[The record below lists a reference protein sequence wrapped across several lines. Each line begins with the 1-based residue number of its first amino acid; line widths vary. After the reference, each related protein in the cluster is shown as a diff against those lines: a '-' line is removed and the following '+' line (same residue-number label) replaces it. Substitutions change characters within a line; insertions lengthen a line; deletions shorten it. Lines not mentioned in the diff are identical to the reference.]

1 MNEEY
6 DQWYWKLYRWV
17 RWELPY
23 QYKYVKYGVKNLY
36 KWFWIIWKDRDW
48 DHYYIFQLLKFKLEK
63 QARHLAENGFHN
75 DAQRDAERMMTC
87 VRLIDK
93 IQNEDYYDEMHSKN
107 KKITYEMIDKYINKH
122 NKAKRLLFKIM
133 NDRIEEWWD

>member
-6 DQWYWKLYRWV
+6 NQWYWRLYRWV

-23 QYKYVKYGVKNLY
+23 QHKYIKYGVKNLY
-36 KWFWIIWKDRDW
+36 NWFWIIWKDRDW
-48 DHYYIFQLLKFKLEK
+48 DHYYIFQVLKFKLEK
-63 QARHLAENGFHN
+63 QAKHLNGRNAEL
-75 DAQRDAERMMTC
+75 MMTC
-87 VRLIDK
+87 VRLIDNL
-93 IQNEDYYDEMHSKN
+93 QNESYSSY
-107 KKITYEMIDKYINKH
+107 TQH